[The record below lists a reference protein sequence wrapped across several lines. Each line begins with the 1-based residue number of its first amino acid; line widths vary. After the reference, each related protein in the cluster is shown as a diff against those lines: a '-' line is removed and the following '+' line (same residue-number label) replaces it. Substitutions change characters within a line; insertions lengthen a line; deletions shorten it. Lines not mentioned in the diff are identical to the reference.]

1 MSEPTTPNEGS
12 STMTGTDRTARI
24 TWSLIAEPSDLIA
37 FGVCAALGPAG
48 ALELARHGD
57 ATALLRALDGELPSQ
72 ATDPERAQ
80 RRFPGRSALSS
91 AGGHAWSGST
101 STRSGPMPGAVGSAS
116 SPRTTTN
123 GRSCWRTC
131 RRPSPTASGCRAPGG
146 WMPCWA
152 PAPPR
157 WSGRGPPPPTARTPR

>member
-72 ATDPERAQ
+72 ATDPERAAPVSRAQ
-80 RRFPGRSALSS
+80 RALERWRARLERIDVDAVRADARRRGIRILTPYDDEWPELLEDLQETIPHCLWLQGPGRLDALL
-91 AGGHAWSGST
+91 
-101 STRSGPMPGAVGSAS
+101 GARAAALVGSRAS
-116 SPRTTTN
+116 T
-123 GRSCWRTC
+123 
-131 RRPSPTASGCRAPGG
+131 
-146 WMPCWA
+146 
-152 PAPPR
+152 
-157 WSGRGPPPPTARTPR
+157 PTARTPR